1 MRRSLLL
8 RRVDRADVDAA
19 DRDPD
24 EVGSGGRSGRGNEW
38 WAHDV
43 RATRGSALGELRT
56 HPARHVD
63 ERRRRVPRSRPLH
76 VRCHGVRPARLRSR
90 IRTRRDVVAD
100 VNGLGCVGPPPTRHG
115 LGRRDARSSLVASRL
130 ARRRP
135 RVGRSSRRQWARR
148 LPRSGRRRR
157 RRQVRG
163 ARLEARAGVERRL
176 LARLEQ
182 KPPRLEDAF
191 APDAP
196 RREARQEAAH
206 PSISSR

>member
-1 MRRSLLL
+1 MSRGLLL

-24 EVGSGGRSGRGNEW
+24 DVGSGGRSGRGGEC
-38 WAHDV
+38 WAQDV
-43 RATRGSALGELRT
+43 RAARGSALGELRT

-90 IRTRRDVVAD
+90 IRTRRDVLAD
-100 VNGLGCVGPPPTRHG
+100 VNGLGCARPPPTPHG
-115 LGRRDARSSLVASRL
+115 LDRRDARSSLVASRL
-130 ARRRP
+130 ARRRW
-135 RVGRSSRRQWARR
+135 VGRGSRRPRAPR
-148 LPRSGRRRR
+148 LPRSGRRLR

-182 KPPRLEDAF
+182 HPPRLEDAL
-191 APDAP
+191 APGAP